1 MAKLL
6 TFDGQVI
13 NPTACIYIY
22 IYIHRRFPKNEP
34 CEFIKL

>member
-13 NPTACIYIY
+13 NPTAHIY
-22 IYIHRRFPKNEP
+22 IYIHTPGTNPIHAGKHS
-34 CEFIKL
+34 